1 MAITNYGQLKTAAA
15 NWLDRTDLED
25 RIPEFVTM
33 AEAQF
38 NREIRQPQMITRD
51 DSFTIDGQ
59 YEAMPTDALEIQRIV
74 LDQTPMITLQYI
86 TPNEIS
92 EKRSGLTGTGRP
104 IYYSI
109 VGENMEFVRT
119 PDSAYT
125 ASIMYYKRITAL
137 SADGDTNW
145 LLTNHP
151 DIYLYGTLLQSAPFL
166 MFDERIPVWQSLLME
181 RLDQLKIQG
190 ERETHGSPIRMM
202 AQSLGQ

>member
-74 LDQTPMITLQYI
+74 LD
-86 TPNEIS
+86 
-92 EKRSGLTGTGRP
+92 
-104 IYYSI
+104 
-109 VGENMEFVRT
+109 
-119 PDSAYT
+119 
-125 ASIMYYKRITAL
+125 
-137 SADGDTNW
+137 
-145 LLTNHP
+145 
-151 DIYLYGTLLQSAPFL
+151 
-166 MFDERIPVWQSLLME
+166 
-181 RLDQLKIQG
+181 
-190 ERETHGSPIRMM
+190 
-202 AQSLGQ
+202 

>member
-74 LDQTPMITLQYI
+74 LDQTPVITLQYI

-137 SADGDTNW
+137 SQSH
-145 LLTNHP
+145 LLWRWRV
-151 DIYLYGTLLQSAPFL
+151 I
-166 MFDERIPVWQSLLME
+166 
-181 RLDQLKIQG
+181 KK
-190 ERETHGSPIRMM
+190 
-202 AQSLGQ
+202 

>member
-74 LDQTPMITLQYI
+74 LDQTPVITLQYI

-145 LLTNHP
+145 LLTKHP

-166 MFDERIPVWQSLLME
+166 MCDERIPVWQSLLME

>member
-74 LDQTPMITLQYI
+74 LDQTPVITLQYI

-145 LLTNHP
+145 LLTKHP

>member
-74 LDQTPMITLQYI
+74 LDLTPVITLQYI

-166 MFDERIPVWQSLLME
+166 MFDERIP
-181 RLDQLKIQG
+181 
-190 ERETHGSPIRMM
+190 RM
-202 AQSLGQ
+202 AKFTDGTTRSIEDTGRT

>member
-1 MAITNYGQLKTAAA
+1 MAISTYAELKTAAA
-15 NWLDRTDLED
+15 NWLDRSDLGD

-33 AEAQF
+33 AEAEF
-38 NREIRQPQMITRD
+38 NRKIRQPEMVTRD

-74 LDQTPMITLQYI
+74 LDQTPVITLEYI

-92 EKRSGLTGTGRP
+92 EKRSGLSGTGRP

-109 VGENMEFVRT
+109 VGQNLEFVRT

-137 SADGDTNW
+137 SDSAPSNW
-145 LLTNHP
+145 LLTDHP

-166 MFDERIPVWQSLLME
+166 MFDERIPMWEKMLND
-181 RLDQLKIQG
+181 RLESLKIQG
-190 ERETHGSPIRMM
+190 ERERHGSPIRMM
-202 AQSLGQ
+202 AQALGQ